1 VGETASGA
9 REHLSPDL
17 SIVVPVYNEGENFP
31 AFHRSLKD
39 QVRTPHTIIVVYDF
53 EEDTT
58 LPVVREIQR
67 DDPSL
72 VLVKNDVRG
81 VLGALK
87 TGLRYPAHGAVLV
100 TMADGSDDH
109 RQVDEMYRLYTE
121 GFHVVAAS
129 RYAPGGGQRGGPPI
143 KKTLSRLAGT
153 SLRWVAGIPT
163 WDATNNFKLYS
174 KELLDRV
181 QIESVGG
188 FEVALELTVK
198 AHQLGLAITEIPT
211 VWMDRVA
218 GQSNFKLVKWL
229 PRYLRWYGQ
238 AMVYRARTLIRR

>member
-1 VGETASGA
+1 MPSASA
-9 REHLSPDL
+9 RAPDL
-17 SIVVPVYNEGENFP
+17 SIVVPVYNEAENFP
-31 AFHRSLKD
+31 AFYRGLKEH
-39 QVRTPHTIIVVYDF
+39 VRTPHSIIVVYDF

-58 LPVVREIQR
+58 LPVVRELQR
-67 DDPSL
+67 DDPSV

-87 TGLRYPAHGAVLV
+87 AGLRHPQRGAVLV

-109 RQVDEMYRLYTE
+109 RQVDEMYRLYTQ

-129 RYAPGGGQRGGPPI
+129 RYAPGGGQRGGPPF
-143 KKTLSRLAGT
+143 KKMLSRVAGT

-174 KELLDRV
+174 KQLLDQV

-198 AHQLGLAITEIPT
+198 AHGLGLAIAELPT
-211 VWMDRVA
+211 VWTDRVA
-218 GQSNFKLVKWL
+218 GKSNFKLMKWL

-238 AMVYRARTLIRR
+238 AMAHRARQLVRG